1 MIFKKIKYFFIKSK
15 LPQIHYIMPY
25 HSNKS
30 KITRYSKNISSSSSS
45 SIPYSELSITDK
57 IKALDIVMYSS
68 PGCFFCIQFKDL
80 LKKENLFH
88 HITIIEDQSK
98 MPSNVQ
104 AFPHLTSKKTGK
116 HIVGAP
122 RTINAMLEELK
133 E

>member
-1 MIFKKIKYFFIKSK
+1 
-15 LPQIHYIMPY
+15 MPY

-30 KITRYSKNISSSSSS
+30 KSTRYSKNISSSSSS
-45 SIPYSELSITDK
+45 SSLSMPSSESSTANK

-68 PGCFFCIQFKDL
+68 PGCFFCTQFKKL
-80 LKKENLFH
+80 LNEENLFH
-88 HITIIEDQSK
+88 HITIIEDPIQ

-104 AFPHLTSKKTGK
+104 AFPHLTSRKTGK

-122 RTINAMLEELK
+122 RSINAMLEELK

>member
-1 MIFKKIKYFFIKSK
+1 
-15 LPQIHYIMPY
+15 MPY

-30 KITRYSKNISSSSSS
+30 KTTRYLKNNISSSSLSMPSS
-45 SIPYSELSITDK
+45 ESSTADK

-68 PGCFFCIQFKDL
+68 PGCFFCTQCKEL
-80 LKKENLFH
+80 LKEENLFH
-88 HITIIEDQSK
+88 HITIIEDQIRI
-98 MPSNVQ
+98 PSNVK
-104 AFPHLTSKKTGK
+104 AFPHLTSRKTGK